1 MSMSF
6 SERLKKSRTERSLSQ
21 GELAKRV
28 GVHYTQIGRYEN
40 KGAQPS
46 ADILAKLATALG
58 VSVDFLM
65 GGSLDDQ
72 AQDSLSDRELLRQF
86 KRLEELP
93 KEQKLIVK
101 ELIDAFLLK
110 SELQQKLAH

>member
-1 MSMSF
+1 MSF
-6 SERLKKSRTERSLSQ
+6 SERLKKSRTDRAFSQ

-46 ADILAKLATALG
+46 ADILAKLASALG

-65 GGSLDDQ
+65 GGSLEDQ
-72 AQDSLSDRELLRQF
+72 AQDTLSDRDLLRQF
-86 KRLEELP
+86 QRLEELP
-93 KEQKLIVK
+93 SEQKFIVK